1 MRIGIFGGSF
11 DPVHNGHIQ
20 LVQAFIKELSLDR
33 ALIVPAFV
41 SPFKQENKAASP
53 SHRLYMCR
61 LAFESINKTEI
72 CDIELRRTGA
82 SYTYETLEELKKI
95 YKNDKL
101 FLITGADSFV
111 SIHTWK
117 NPEKIFENAV
127 ICGIPRADDDIEALK
142 NQAEYLHTLGAETE
156 ILDSYVMTVSSTQ
169 IRGLIKEH
177 KSIKGLVPEEVENY
191 ILQNKLYQKG

>member
-20 LVQAFIKELSLDR
+20 LVQAFINELSLDR

-41 SPFKQENKAASP
+41 SPFKQGNKPAMP
-53 SHRLYMCR
+53 FHRLEMCK
-61 LAFESINKTEI
+61 LAFKSISRTQI
-72 CDIELRRTGA
+72 CDIELKRKGA
-82 SYTYETLEELKKI
+82 SYTYMTLEELKKK
-95 YKNDKL
+95 YKNDNL
-101 FLITGADSFV
+101 FLITGADSFL

-117 NPEKIFENAV
+117 NPDSIFKNAV
-127 ICGIPRADDDIEALK
+127 ICGVPRADDDIDVLK
-142 NQAEYLHTLGAETE
+142 KQAEYLHTLGAETE
-156 ILDSYVMTVSSTQ
+156 ILDVNVMTVSSTQ
-169 IRGLIKEH
+169 IRRLSAEG